1 MSKIKKRDPCSI
13 LVVLVIVAQT
23 CVLTLSSVLQFLS
36 DQYSPFVI
44 NIACIVLAILTLFAL
59 YRHNSALIAV
69 YIFLQPLFIAWNVFL
84 FLLYLQIGPL
94 KYPLYKNSSSA
105 ADSELGELASGDF
118 ELSGDGF
125 FSDDEELASSSTRS
139 FELVANVNATSI
151 PKKDKNNIYRD
162 LLTLYTKTPKQ
173 SYLLSHPKLQTI
185 VTTENLFFAENA
197 LTLGRLLEVV
207 LLLLIIL
214 FCSAGFLVSI
224 FAFKKARCV
233 ETARLVK
240 DKEDFQYQSNFPVLN
255 GEANVASYDRLL
267 QADSCDRILQSHPSF
282 QRSFAI
288 NMASSYSTRNRYP
301 NHTQY

>member
-1 MSKIKKRDPCSI
+1 MSKIKKRDSCSI
-13 LVVLVIVAQT
+13 LAAIVLIAQT

-44 NIACIVLAILTLFAL
+44 NIACISLAVLTLFAL

-69 YIFLQPLFIAWNVFL
+69 YIFLQPFFIAWNVFL
-84 FLLYLQIGPL
+84 VLLYLQIGPL
-94 KYPLYKNSSSA
+94 KYPYKYSSSA
-105 ADSELGELASGDF
+105 SDSEFASGDF

-125 FSDDEELASSSTRS
+125 FSDDEELASSESTRS
-139 FELVANVNATSI
+139 FELIANVNSTVI
-151 PKKDKNNIYRD
+151 LKKDRNNIYRD

-214 FCSAGFLVSI
+214 FCSAGFLTSI

-240 DKEDFQYQSNFPVLN
+240 DKEDFHYQSNFPVLN
-255 GEANVASYDRLL
+255 GEANIASYDRLL

-288 NMASSYSTRNRYP
+288 NMASSYSTRNRYQ
-301 NHTQY
+301 NHNQY

>member
-13 LVVLVIVAQT
+13 LAAIVLIAQT

-44 NIACIVLAILTLFAL
+44 NVACIVLAVLTLFAL

-94 KYPLYKNSSSA
+94 KYPLYKYSSS
-105 ADSELGELASGDF
+105 DSDFKLEEFASGDF

-125 FSDDEELASSSTRS
+125 ISDDEDDLASSTRS
-139 FELVANVNATSI
+139 FEVVANATSTL
-151 PKKDKNNIYRD
+151 KKDTNNIYRD

-185 VTTENLFFAENA
+185 VTTENLLFAEND
-197 LTLGRLLEVV
+197 LTLGRLLELV

-214 FCSAGFLVSI
+214 FCSAGFLISI
-224 FAFKKARCV
+224 FAFKKARCI

-240 DKEDFQYQSNFPVLN
+240 DKEDFHYQSNFQVLN
-255 GEANVASYDRLL
+255 SDVNVASYDRLL

-282 QRSFAI
+282 QRSFAM

>member
-1 MSKIKKRDPCSI
+1 MSKFKKRDPCSI
-13 LVVLVIVAQT
+13 LAAIVLIAQT
-23 CVLTLSSVLQFLS
+23 CVLTLSSVLQFVS

-44 NIACIVLAILTLFAL
+44 NVACIVLAVLTLFAL
-59 YRHNSALIAV
+59 FRHNSALIAV

-94 KYPLYKNSSSA
+94 KYPLYKNLSSESYLKL
-105 ADSELGELASGDF
+105 EEVASGDF

-125 FSDDEELASSSTRS
+125 FSDDEELASSTRS
-139 FELVANVNATSI
+139 FELVANATSTL
-151 PKKDKNNIYRD
+151 KKDKNNIYRD
-162 LLTLYTKTPKQ
+162 LLTLFTKTPKQ

-185 VTTENLFFAENA
+185 VTSENLFFADNA

-214 FCSAGFLVSI
+214 FCSAGFLISI
-224 FAFKKARCV
+224 FAFKRARCI

-240 DKEDFQYQSNFPVLN
+240 DKEDFHYQSNFPVLN
-255 GEANVASYDRLL
+255 SEANVASYDRLL